1 MGKSVVAKR
10 VNFQEMLD
18 RVRRS
23 LEQVPEHRKGRNI

>member
-1 MGKSVVAKR
+1 MAKR
-10 VNFQEMLD
+10 VKFQEMLD